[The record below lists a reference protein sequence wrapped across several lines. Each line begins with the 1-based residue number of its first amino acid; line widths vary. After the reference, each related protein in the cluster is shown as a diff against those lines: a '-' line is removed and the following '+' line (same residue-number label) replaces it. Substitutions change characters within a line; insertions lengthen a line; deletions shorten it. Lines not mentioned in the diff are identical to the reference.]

1 MCVFMYVRLYVC
13 MFVCM
18 CICLYICMYVCI
30 VSEAIL
36 LLYSKPRG
44 YRSRHFTLTHL
55 VRFLYYNCLGFDL
68 ASDYTNIIPNTV

>member
-1 MCVFMYVRLYVC
+1 MKLYKSS
-13 MFVCM
+13 
-18 CICLYICMYVCI
+18 

-36 LLYSKPRG
+36 LIYSKPRG

-68 ASDYTNIIPNTV
+68 ASDYTDMIPNTV